1 MKFITNP
8 GFINVVCL
16 LKFFDNALADVA
28 EWSDV
33 VEENLYF
40 YWHRSSSLSPNKW
53 TPLYLPFLSKS
64 YATVAVPAISQA

>member
-1 MKFITNP
+1 MEFIADP
-8 GFINVVCL
+8 GFVDVVCL
-16 LKFFDNALADVA
+16 LKLVDNALTDIAKG
-28 EWSDV
+28 SDIIG
-33 VEENLYF
+33 ENLYL